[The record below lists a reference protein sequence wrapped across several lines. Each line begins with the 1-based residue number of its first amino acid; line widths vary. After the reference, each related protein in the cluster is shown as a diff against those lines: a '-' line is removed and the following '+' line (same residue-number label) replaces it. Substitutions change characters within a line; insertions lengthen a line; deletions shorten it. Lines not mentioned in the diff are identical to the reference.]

1 MLQFIVWI
9 IYQVNLLLE
18 GCKEKQMVLP
28 SLHSHE
34 PFTDCSSQLTL
45 FCVSTQHCSHPVL
58 Q

>member
-1 MLQFIVWI
+1 MLMLQFILWI

-34 PFTDCSSQLTL
+34 PFTDCTSGLS
-45 FCVSTQHCSHPVL
+45 
-58 Q
+58 